1 MKTKIKVVETFIEE
15 QISQLREEHRYGTA
29 NNYEKTMR
37 SLLVYLGNKKLTFS
51 NFDKQLIA
59 DYNTYLTRKG
69 LQAISFSHQHLQQEF
84 RSFIGNDRKWL

>member
-15 QISQLREEHRYGTA
+15 QIKQLRKEYRYGTA

-51 NFDKQLIA
+51 NF
-59 DYNTYLTRKG
+59 N
-69 LQAISFSHQHLQQEF
+69 H
-84 RSFIGNDRKWL
+84 

>member
-1 MKTKIKVVETFIEE
+1 MKTKIKVVEKFIKE
-15 QISQLREEHRYGTA
+15 QIKQLRKEHRYGTA

-37 SLLVYLGNKKLTFS
+37 SLESFVGNKKLTLT
-51 NFDKQLIA
+51 NFNEQLIA

-84 RSFIGNDRKWL
+84 RRTVGYDRKWL